1 MNLKTIFAFLCVPM
15 IGILSFSHADERG
28 RKKEEIRQELLSI
41 QAALDEMKGG
51 SPEIS
56 FPPDREPEPSPVPV
70 ITKPEPQAVPSKM
83 DEVERELQAVQS
95 GLDQLNR
102 EGERFSADLGPFS
115 PAPQPEVI
123 PPAPPEIKDPVPEK
137 SPSKTAEVEREL
149 QAIQAG
155 IDEMNQ
161 AGESTPQ
168 VIQSTPAPPVH
179 SRPPAP
185 APTVLSERVP
195 VRQSGEGPGAYLIP
209 SLALVY
215 SSGFDWTSI
224 VGSSFEVEESLGGGG
239 SLRAGWMWDNF
250 FADFHFT
257 YARSELES
265 IELPLPLSFSGD
277 TEFFGFHLTGG
288 GKVDLLDDIKLPFG
302 IGVGGGRQEIS
313 MMLGGVPFSESDF
326 VLTYHLFA
334 GLEYFATEHLL
345 FGMRYRLVNLGEMTS
360 FSNRALQMLEF
371 SCGYQY

>member
-1 MNLKTIFAFLCVPM
+1 MTNIFTTFFSVLLMGTLP
-15 IGILSFSHADERG
+15 LSSADDRA

-56 FPPDREPEPSPVPV
+56 FPPKRKPEPSPVPA
-70 ITKPEPQAVPSKM
+70 ITKPEPQAVPSEM

-102 EGERFSADLGPFS
+102 EGERFSADLGIFS
-115 PAPQPEVI
+115 PAPQPKI
-123 PPAPPEIKDPVPEK
+123 TPPAPPEIKEVEPEK
-137 SPSKTAEVEREL
+137 TPSKADEVEREL

-155 IDEMNQ
+155 LDEMNRANQ
-161 AGESTPQ
+161 NPPQ
-168 VIQSTPAPPVH
+168 IIQPAPVPPPVPAPP
-179 SRPPAP
+179 PIP
-185 APTVLSERVP
+185 LIISEPVP
-195 VRQSGEGPGAYLIP
+195 VRESNEGPGAYLIP
-209 SLALVY
+209 SLALVH
-215 SSGFDWTSI
+215 STGFEWKSGTHY
-224 VGSSFEVEESLGGGG
+224 EVEESLGGGA

-265 IELPLPLSFSGD
+265 IELGGLPLSFSGD

-288 GKVDLLDDIKLPFG
+288 GKVDLLDDLKLPFG
-302 IGVGGGRQEIS
+302 FGVGGGRQEIS

-326 VLTYHLFA
+326 VLTHHLFA

>member
-1 MNLKTIFAFLCVPM
+1 MSWKTIFGSLCVPM
-15 IGILSFSHADERG
+15 IGVLSFSHADERA

-56 FPPDREPEPSPVPV
+56 FPPKREPEPVPAPV
-70 ITKPEPQAVPSKM
+70 ITKLEPKAVPSEM
-83 DEVERELQAVQS
+83 EEVERELQAVQS

-102 EGERFSADLGPFS
+102 EGERFSTDLGIFS
-115 PAPQPEVI
+115 PAPQPEI
-123 PPAPPEIKDPVPEK
+123 TPPAPPENKEPEPEK
-137 SPSKTAEVEREL
+137 TPSERDGIEREL

-155 IDEMNQ
+155 LDEMNRANQ
-161 AGESTPQ
+161 NPPQ
-168 VIQSTPAPPVH
+168 VIQPAPAPPVPAP
-179 SRPPAP
+179 PPASP
-185 APTVLSERVP
+185 VLSERVP
-195 VRQSGEGPGAYLIP
+195 VQQSGDGPGAYLIP

-224 VGSSFEVEESLGGGG
+224 VGSSYEVEESLGGGA
-239 SLRAGWMWDNF
+239 SLRTGWMWDNF

-288 GKVDLLDDIKLPFG
+288 GKIDLLDDLKLPFG
-302 IGVGGGRQEIS
+302 FGVGGGRQDVS
-313 MMLGGVPFSESDF
+313 MMLGGVPISDHDF
-326 VLTYHLFA
+326 VLTHHLFA
-334 GLEYFATEHLL
+334 GIEYFATEHLL
-345 FGMRYRLVNLGEMTS
+345 FGMRYRLVNIGETGTL
-360 FSNRALQMLEF
+360 SNRALQMLEF